1 MRKSAKW
8 IVSAALAAGVL
19 AAPTA
24 AFAGEVTGNG
34 KPLPVNG
41 RSACAFSGLEDNDGQ
56 APVVPGVVQNWGH
69 TKGAPI
75 IISSKGASRVV
86 LDFGDGPVTEGCNPH
101 VGATD

>member
-1 MRKSAKW
+1 MRNSAKW
-8 IVSAALAAGVL
+8 IVSAAVAVGVL

-34 KPLPVNG
+34 KPLTIHG
-41 RSACAFSGLEDNDGQ
+41 RSACVYSGLEDNDGQ

-69 TKGAPI
+69 TKDAPI
-75 IISSKGASRVV
+75 IISSKGASSVT
-86 LDFGDGPVTEGCNPH
+86 LDFGFGPVTEGCNPH